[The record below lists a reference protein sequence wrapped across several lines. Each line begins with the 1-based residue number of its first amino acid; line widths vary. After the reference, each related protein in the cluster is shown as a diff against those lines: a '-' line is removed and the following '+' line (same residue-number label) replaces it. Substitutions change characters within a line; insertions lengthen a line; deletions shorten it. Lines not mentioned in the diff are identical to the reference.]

1 MTSDSASSTSP
12 AATSA
17 AGISWRSFQKN
28 ATSRRLRARFTARS
42 WSSADESWSNSSNV
56 GTTRSLSQVQHAG
69 TSAHR
74 EEQKE
79 RGPPPGARGVVL
91 PPPAGRWPMV
101 SRRSTEDA
109 DAAGPDQ
116 QAN

>member
-42 WSSADESWSNSSNV
+42 WSSADESLSNSSNV
-56 GTTRSLSQVQHAG
+56 GTTRSLSQVQHAR

-74 EEQKE
+74 EEQGNE
-79 RGPPPGARGVVL
+79 DRHRRRGEL
-91 PPPAGRWPMV
+91 SLPPAGGWPTV

-109 DAAGPDQ
+109 DAAGPD
-116 QAN
+116 